1 MEKKK
6 YYETPAMTV
15 IAMETTCMLANSDGD
30 TTPFSM
36 GAYDDDD
43 DSQIEKATWD

>member
-15 IAMETTCMLANSDGD
+15 IAMETTCMLANSNE
-30 TTPFSM
+30 TKFFT
-36 GAYDDDD
+36 GADDDDD
-43 DSQIEKATWD
+43 DSQIEKAVWD

>member
-15 IAMETTCMLANSDGD
+15 IAMETPCMLADSDV
-30 TTPFSM
+30 TTFSVG
-36 GAYDDDD
+36 GADDDD
-43 DSQIEKATWD
+43 NDSQIEKATWD